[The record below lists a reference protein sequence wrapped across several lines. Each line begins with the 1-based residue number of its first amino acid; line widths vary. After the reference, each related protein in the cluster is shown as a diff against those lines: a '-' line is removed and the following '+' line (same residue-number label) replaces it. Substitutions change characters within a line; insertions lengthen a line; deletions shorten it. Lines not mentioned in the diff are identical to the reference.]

1 MDRMG
6 GFSHSARR
14 HRRRLMFEHLK
25 EQPKDKILALMQ
37 AFKDDPR
44 DDKIDL
50 GVGVYKN
57 PQGVTPIMR
66 AVKEAERRWWD
77 EETTKAYTG
86 LAGDPAFSD
95 AMIGLVLGDAVARD
109 HVAAVAT
116 PGGTG
121 AVRQAFDL
129 IRMANPEARVFV
141 SDPTWPNHLSI
152 LKHMEIETVSFRY
165 FDSETGGVDF
175 DGMMADLAGLRA
187 GDVVLLHGCCHN
199 PTGANLTG
207 PEWQAVIA
215 LMNDIGALPMIDIAY
230 QGFGDGLEAD
240 AAATRAVASG
250 CPEVLI
256 AASCSKNFGI
266 YRERTGILMAVA
278 QDASKRTLTQANL
291 AYLNRQTYSFPPDHG
306 ARLVSTV
313 LTDDALRADWQ
324 AELEDVRKGMLRL
337 RKQLAAELQR
347 LSGSDRFGF
356 IAQHRGMF
364 SRLGATPGQVERLRE
379 DHAIYMIGDSRIN
392 IAGLNEKT
400 VPILARAL
408 IDAGV

>member
-1 MDRMG
+1 
-6 GFSHSARR
+6 
-14 HRRRLMFEHLK
+14 MFEHLK
-25 EQPKDKILALMQ
+25 EKPADKIIALGQ
-37 AFKDDPR
+37 AFREDPR
-44 DDKIDL
+44 ETKIDL

-57 PQGVTPIMR
+57 AQGVTPVMR
-66 AVKEAERRWWD
+66 AVKAAEKRLWE
-77 EETTKAYTG
+77 EETTKSYTA
-86 LAGDPAFSD
+86 LAGDPAFTGSMAD
-95 AMIGLVLGDAVARD
+95 LVLGDAVPRD
-109 HVAAVAT
+109 NVATLAT

-129 IRMANPEARVFV
+129 VRMANPGARVFV

-152 LKHMEIETVSFRY
+152 LAYLGMEVVNYRY
-165 FDSETGGVDF
+165 FDSATCAVDF
-175 DGMMADLAGLRA
+175 DGMMADLEGVRA

-199 PTGANLTG
+199 PTGANLTM
-207 PEWQAVIA
+207 PEWRAVVERLNA
-215 LMNDIGALPMIDIAY
+215 AGALPMIDIAY
-230 QGFGDGLEAD
+230 QGFGDGLEDD
-240 AAATRAVASG
+240 AAAVRYVAAN

-306 ARLVSTV
+306 ARLVSMV

-324 AELEDVRKGMLRL
+324 AELEDVRKGMLKL
-337 RKQLAAELQR
+337 REQLAAELQR
-347 LSGSDRFGF
+347 RSGSDRFGF

-364 SRLGATPGQVERLRE
+364 SRLGASPEQVERLRE
-379 DHAIYMIGDSRIN
+379 EHAIYMIGDSRIN
-392 IAGLNEKT
+392 IAGLNDRT
-400 VPILARAL
+400 VPILAKAL